1 MLLTLVLSNVKAP
14 PQCCIILNVYVYV
27 SRAFVIAR
35 LYKTGQSRSALLS
48 PPPYYL
54 VVGIVKL
61 VFLSQVGSVS
71 CIP

>member
-27 SRAFVIAR
+27 ARAFVIAR
-35 LYKTGQSRSALLS
+35 LYKTGQYGSALHPPS
-48 PPPYYL
+48 PYCP

-61 VFLSQVGSVS
+61 VSLS
-71 CIP
+71 